1 MQDRLSFKDFYR
13 REHQVLFDL
22 IAKKLAQG
30 ECIDALTLSHEIKDI
45 PELKEVNGEI
55 YVLELLNQTYST
67 ANISSYV
74 EIVKEHSQRRQFK
87 EILNYLNNHSD
98 ESNVKTL
105 VQQAYQE
112 LAQLISTPLPE
123 HHGIIYDKFSD
134 IQSQAISWL
143 WPNQIARSKVSII
156 AGNPGLGKSQ
166 ITAYIAATVSS
177 GGVWPVE
184 ETRCQPGGVI
194 FLSAEDDPA
203 DTIRPRL
210 EAVGADLSKTY
221 LIKLVENKKGKEVKK
236 AFNLKTDLPNLEK
249 LLIELKDIALIVIDP
264 ITAYLGQTDSYN
276 NAEVRGLLT
285 PLSDLAAKYHV
296 AIIAVSHLNK
306 NSNQEALLRVAG
318 SLAFVA
324 AARTAFVVTH
334 DPNDK
339 KRRFLFPVKNN
350 IAEDKDGFAFSI
362 QSCLLEENQLSTSRV
377 VWEEERISEDV
388 MNLMKPPSDS
398 EDNSVLKEA
407 MDFLSKELAH
417 SARTVNQLKKAANE
431 YGLSWM
437 SITRAKIALKII
449 PKKSGLTGGWVWSL
463 PEELKK
469 TSNEG
474 KIIPFEKIGQILSKM
489 VKPSE
494 KTPNTNSLS
503 IFEDGQANEGLSIFE
518 DTQVFEQELNKKED
532 KIEQDLDS
540 KPVVVEDAQVSES
553 LTIFEDGQDGQI
565 WRKGGDVDHLRQN
578 LTNSEK
584 PKEEDAFF
592 IDVSDLLEGKDE

>member
-1 MQDRLSFKDFYR
+1 MLTSFSLEAEQAVIGSLLLDNTTWPEVQDSLSFKDFYR

-22 IAKKLAQG
+22 ISKKLEQG
-30 ECIDALTLSHEIKDI
+30 ECIDALTLSYEIKDI
-45 PELKEVNGEI
+45 PELKEISEV
-55 YVLELLNQTYST
+55 YVFELLNQTYSA
-67 ANISSYV
+67 ANITSYV

-87 EILNYLNNHSD
+87 EILNYLDTHLNGGSLKKLLQHAHS
-98 ESNVKTL
+98 
-105 VQQAYQE
+105 E
-112 LAQLISTPLPE
+112 LAQLKLTFLPT
-123 HHGIIYDKFSD
+123 HHGIIYERFSD
-134 IQSQAISWL
+134 IQLQAINWL
-143 WPNQIARSKVSII
+143 WPNQIARGKVSII

-166 ITAYIAATVSS
+166 ITAYIAAVVSS

-184 ETRCQPGGVI
+184 ETRCKPGGVI

-221 LIKLVENKKGKEVKK
+221 LIKLVENKKGKEVKR
-236 AFNLKTDLPNLEK
+236 AFNLKIDLPNLEK
-249 LLIELKDIALIVIDP
+249 LLIELKDIALIVIVP

-362 QSCLLEENQLSTSRV
+362 QSCWLDDNQFYSSKV
-377 VWEEERISEDV
+377 VWEEERVNEDV
-388 MNLMKPPSDS
+388 MNLMKPSSES

-407 MDFLSKELAH
+407 IDFLKDELAY

-431 YGLSWM
+431 YGLSWGTL
-437 SITRAKIALKII
+437 IRAKIALKIN
-449 PKKSGLTGGWVWSL
+449 PKKSSFTGGWVWSL
-463 PEELKK
+463 PDELKK
-469 TSNEG
+469 TSNKG
-474 KIIPFEKIGQILSKM
+474 RIYSK
-489 VKPSE
+489 
-494 KTPNTNSLS
+494 
-503 IFEDGQANEGLSIFE
+503 FQG
-518 DTQVFEQELNKKED
+518 EQK
-532 KIEQDLDS
+532 S
-540 KPVVVEDAQVSES
+540 
-553 LTIFEDGQDGQI
+553 
-565 WRKGGDVDHLRQN
+565 
-578 LTNSEK
+578 
-584 PKEEDAFF
+584 
-592 IDVSDLLEGKDE
+592 